1 MSQNMKKHLA
11 ILFSALEQERFIE
24 MLYREN
30 PSPELMRKYLEAKEV
45 TAQYRQNIRFYENTT

>member
-1 MSQNMKKHLA
+1 MSQNMKKHLT

-30 PSPELMRKYLEAKEV
+30 PSPELMRKYLEAKEA
-45 TAQYRQNIRFYENTT
+45 TAHYRQNIRV